1 MVAVVAAAAISCAL
15 AMPVHT
21 DIVLQP
27 GKAHEECFRLKP
39 QQQVRYHFKLDRPG
53 EFNLHYHRGNEAVYP
68 LRSEA
73 VLEQRGD
80 YVAALA
86 EEYCLMWRG
95 SRDGATK
102 LGYEFVVVEP
112 GLTKQ

>member
-1 MVAVVAAAAISCAL
+1 MRSSHLRAPMVACIAAVAVSAAY
-15 AMPVHT
+15 AMPVHV
-21 DIVLQP
+21 DVVLQP
-27 GKAHEECFRLKP
+27 GKSHEECFRLQP
-39 QQQVRYHFKLDRPG
+39 RQQVQYHFKLDRPG

-86 EEYCLMWRG
+86 EEYCLMWSG
-95 SRDGATK
+95 SRDSAT
-102 LGYEFVVVEP
+102 
-112 GLTKQ
+112 